1 MDGVALPDS
10 PTWPTCQPIPVV
22 AAPLVERRARATQA
36 SSQGSA
42 SSQQGGE
49 DGGSPLER
57 ACARAAADFWVRLR
71 SFAALG
77 VPRRGWGQVG
87 PNHPVLS
94 VVDGRLRVAQ
104 LVVFDAQE
112 AAD

>member
-1 MDGVALPDS
+1 M
-10 PTWPTCQPIPVV
+10 
-22 AAPLVERRARATQA
+22 
-36 SSQGSA
+36 QGSA

-49 DGGSPLER
+49 DGDSPLER

-104 LVVFDAQE
+104 PVVFDAQE